1 MGTILILKDTII
13 AHSVKV
19 ADSCHPC
26 VQEASTNCNDLKIAV
41 FICGAIV
48 AIVLIVALSF
58 LAYCWI
64 KNTRLHK
71 EQKAERAKEK
81 EEKWFSLRKEYQGA
95 ILDILKPKDIPTK
108 EKESFEE
115 KETNPSE
122 IKDRK
127 ERYIEELRNC
137 IKWIDEQKK

>member
-1 MGTILILKDTII
+1 MYTLLIKGTSAVD
-13 AHSVKV
+13 AAKV
-19 ADSCHPC
+19 AESCLPC
-26 VQEASTNCNDLKIAV
+26 VQKTTANCSDVKIAV

-48 AIVLIVALSF
+48 TIVLIVALSF

-64 KNTRLHK
+64 KNTRLRK
-71 EQKAERAKEK
+71 EQKAERAKE
-81 EEKWFSLRKEYQGA
+81 EKRFSLRKEYQGA